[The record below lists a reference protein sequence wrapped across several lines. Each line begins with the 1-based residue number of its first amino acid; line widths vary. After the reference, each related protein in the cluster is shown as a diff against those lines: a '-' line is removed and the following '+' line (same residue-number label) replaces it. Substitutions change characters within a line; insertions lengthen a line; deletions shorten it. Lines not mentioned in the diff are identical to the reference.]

1 VAVVADILQTM
12 QESQESA
19 VRTEVRAAV
28 AEAIPRVEHQEA
40 GEQQLQDR
48 ETTAEMAAFLSGGR
62 YLRAEVVEVLGRQ
75 ATTVL
80 GLSMVEMAEWVR
92 TALRLGL
99 PLHLQAITAISLVVV
114 VELNL
119 N

>member
-1 VAVVADILQTM
+1 VAVVVDILQTM

-19 VRTEVRAAV
+19 VRTEVREAA

-40 GEQQLQDR
+40 AEQRLQDR
-48 ETTAEMAAFLSGGR
+48 ETTAEMVAFLSGVH

-75 ATTVL
+75 AITVL
-80 GLSMVEMAEWVR
+80 GLLMVESEELDLI
-92 TALRLGL
+92 ALQLGL
-99 PLHLQAITAISLVVV
+99 LLHLQAIMAISLVVV